1 MILEDFGRIYS
12 TEEIMAKRLSFSAAM
27 LNFLP
32 ITLISSLNT
41 PKSKPIRLATFT
53 DEQLV
58 EIEKYLA
65 TYTEKPYV
73 IEANGN
79 IYIIISSFYP
89 VSTSCLVLRM
99 DMTPNVF
106 LRMVREKPDFF
117 VISEKITTTPAR
129 MSKRLDGDRAKFF
142 ELCTEIERAFMNM
155 NRFELYFDEREVYEG
170 YSAQIF
176 ALSRFFAVPVTKVT
190 TCARDSVSTI
200 KSNFALFT
208 SFCATMMML
217 ARNEAIDRSISVELE
232 FFKETLQVV
241 LSFETDSVLKVTNET
256 LLWECLAA
264 DKRMPFDFYSRDGR
278 FYIEFQPHY
287 IDWSYFG
294 LKQNA
299 DTELNFEE

>member
-12 TEEIMAKRLSFSAAM
+12 TDEIKAKRLSFSAAM

-32 ITLISSLNT
+32 MTLISSLNT
-41 PKSKPIRLATFT
+41 PKSKPIILDIFT

-73 IEANGN
+73 IEAGGN
-79 IYIIISSFYP
+79 IYVIISSFYP
-89 VSTSCLVLRM
+89 VSTSCLALRM
-99 DMTPNVF
+99 DMAPNVF
-106 LRMVREKPDFF
+106 LRMVREKPNFF
-117 VISEKITTTPAR
+117 VVSDKITTTPAR

-142 ELCTEIERAFMNM
+142 ELCSEIERAFMNM
-155 NRFELYFDEREVYEG
+155 NRFDLYFDEREVYEG

-176 ALSRFFAVPVTKVT
+176 ALSRFFAVPVTRVT
-190 TCARDSVSTI
+190 VRERDNISTI

-217 ARNEAIDRSISVELE
+217 ARNEAIDRSISAELE
-232 FFKETLQVV
+232 FFKESLQVV
-241 LSFETDSVLKVTNET
+241 LSFETEKEISVTNET
-256 LLWECLAA
+256 SLWECLTV
-264 DKRMPFDFYSRDGR
+264 DKRMPFNFYSRGNR

-294 LKQNA
+294 LKQDA
-299 DTELNFEE
+299 DTELDF